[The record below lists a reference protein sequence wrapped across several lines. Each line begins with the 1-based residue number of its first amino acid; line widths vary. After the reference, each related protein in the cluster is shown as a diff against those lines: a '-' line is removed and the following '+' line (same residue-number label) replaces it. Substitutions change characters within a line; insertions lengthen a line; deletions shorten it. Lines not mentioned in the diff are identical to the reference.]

1 MQLTAGEVHL
11 QQPLGEEMGG
21 GVPPRHL
28 CCPQAVEEVI
38 GEGNRMPRL
47 RALVVVAE
55 DVAGVILEGTGTLI
69 DLRGGLLLREGV
81 PTLHLPGEVGDIVEE
96 EAGEAID
103 VRDLARAV
111 HQGGEAVMIDSVL
124 FLATV

>member
-1 MQLTAGEVHL
+1 
-11 QQPLGEEMGG
+11 
-21 GVPPRHL
+21 
-28 CCPQAVEEVI
+28 
-38 GEGNRMPRL
+38 MPRL

-69 DLRGGLLLREGV
+69 DLKGGLLLQEGV
-81 PTLHLPGEVGDIVEE
+81 PTLRLPGVEEVGDIVEG

-111 HQGGEAVMIDSVL
+111 HRGGEAVMIDTAL
-124 FLATV
+124 FFATVELTTLSSL